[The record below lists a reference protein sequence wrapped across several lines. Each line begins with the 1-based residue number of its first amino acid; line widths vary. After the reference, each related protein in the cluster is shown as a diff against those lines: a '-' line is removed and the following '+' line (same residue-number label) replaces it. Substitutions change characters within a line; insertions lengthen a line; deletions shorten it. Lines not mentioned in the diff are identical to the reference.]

1 MVESAKAR
9 SRYPR
14 SAPWTCGLT
23 GRALL
28 CESGEQ
34 LVYFHRTLETT
45 ARAAR
50 LEFKNVCLLVAP
62 VLRVVYPLHR
72 REKGF
77 LNTTLEVDD
86 ASLAIEE
93 AFPACKVLPASK
105 LQLNQTGID
114 NGDITYLTASFTV
127 GGRGRGAA
135 GCKQVVPDGRDG
147 WGRRRCWSVRLGH
160 RAEGRVRGC
169 TCGAR
174 SCFFRD
180 WLAARQLGFD
190 ASPPSTS

>member
-1 MVESAKAR
+1 M
-9 SRYPR
+9 
-14 SAPWTCGLT
+14 
-23 GRALL
+23 
-28 CESGEQ
+28 
-34 LVYFHRTLETT
+34 
-45 ARAAR
+45 
-50 LEFKNVCLLVAP
+50 
-62 VLRVVYPLHR
+62 
-72 REKGF
+72 
-77 LNTTLEVDD
+77 NTTLEVDD

-147 WGRRRCWSVRLGH
+147 WGQRRCWSVRLGH

-174 SCFFRD
+174 SCFFMD